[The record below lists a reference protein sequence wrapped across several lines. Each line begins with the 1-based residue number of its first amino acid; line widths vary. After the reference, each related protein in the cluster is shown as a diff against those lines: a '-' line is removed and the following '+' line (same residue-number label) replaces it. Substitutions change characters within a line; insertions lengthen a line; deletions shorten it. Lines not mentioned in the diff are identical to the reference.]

1 MRRQRGAPRTLSF
14 IIGRQK
20 GAPRSLSFI
29 IERQMGA
36 QRALSFIIGRQRGAP
51 RTFSFIIER
60 QNPAGGENFLSLFWM
75 FQKMTPPEAENFE
88 LFRPIYSK
96 KCSLAIANRISD
108 PKNFLAPTGA
118 RGCPPPNPKHP
129 LDPLT
134 LVRERDIAP
143 WARKS

>member
-75 FQKMTPPEAENFE
+75 FLKMTPAGGGKNS
-88 LFRPIYSK
+88 LFRPIYSQE
-96 KCSLAIANRISD
+96 CSLAIANRMSD

-118 RGCPPPNPKHP
+118 RIPPPPVSGKNPPKN
-129 LDPLT
+129 
-134 LVRERDIAP
+134 RFF
-143 WARKS
+143 W